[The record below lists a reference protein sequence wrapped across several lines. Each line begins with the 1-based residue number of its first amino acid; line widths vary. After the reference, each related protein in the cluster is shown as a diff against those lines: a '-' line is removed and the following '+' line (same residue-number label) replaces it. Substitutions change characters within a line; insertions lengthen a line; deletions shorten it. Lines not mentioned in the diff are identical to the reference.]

1 MVLLR
6 GNKEGIRGWEME
18 KRSVVV
24 GGSEINVTEVE
35 SMRKLLVKDGL

>member
-1 MVLLR
+1 
-6 GNKEGIRGWEME
+6 ME

-24 GGSEINVTEVE
+24 GGSDINVTEE